1 MLFDMRIYTCRYG
14 TLQKQLALY
23 REHGYEAQCRHL
35 GKPVFFSVTETGP
48 QNIYVHIWAYRDAAD
63 RMERRAAMEADPD
76 WIRFKTLSAEAG
88 NLIQQENRLMNAT
101 DFFSPAGAAETLN
114 RFA

>member
-14 TLQKQLALY
+14 TLQKQLDLY
-23 REHGYEAQCRHL
+23 RRYGYEAQCRHL

-48 QNIYVHIWAYRDAAD
+48 QNIYIHIWAYRDAAD
-63 RMERRAAMEADPD
+63 RMERRAKLEADPD
-76 WIRFKTLSAEAG
+76 WIRFRQASAEAG
-88 NLIQQENRLMNAT
+88 YLSHQENRLMNAT
-101 DFFSPAGAAETLN
+101 DFFDSTGAAETFG